1 MTPTTFDTLELIEPL
16 RAALA
21 ALGHVAPTPIQAQAL
36 PLLLAGRDVC
46 GTAPTGSGKTAAFAL
61 PILQRLA
68 TAPPSGDG
76 ATGPIRALVLAPTRE
91 LAIQIDEAFGVY
103 GQGLPAVRHAVVY
116 GGMKPRAQRRALENG
131 VDVLVATPGRLIDL
145 CAQGVVSLEA
155 VTTFVLDEAD
165 RMLDMGF
172 ITDVRAVIKK
182 LPKARQTV
190 LFSATLPRDIVDLAT
205 HILVN
210 PARVTVAPV
219 KHTAE
224 HIRQIVLLVE
234 KPDKRVALLRILA
247 GQGVTRVL
255 VFIRTKHGADR
266 LAAAL
271 VAADIRAE
279 AIHADRP
286 QFERER
292 ALADFESGATRVL
305 VATDIAARG
314 LHIDGVS
321 HVVNYDVPSVPDTY
335 VHRIGRTARAGA
347 AGEAI
352 TLCAKEEMAF
362 LREIERVMG
371 RKILG
376 I

>member
-1 MTPTTFDTLELIEPL
+1 MTTPTFDTLELIEPL
-16 RAALA
+16 RATLA

-68 TAPPSGDG
+68 
-76 ATGPIRALVLAPTRE
+76 ATPGTGIRALVLAPTRE

-103 GQGLPAVRHAVVY
+103 GQQLPGVRHAVVY

-145 CAQGVVSLEA
+145 CAQGVVALDA
-155 VTTFVLDEAD
+155 VECFVLDEAD
-165 RMLDMGF
+165 RMLDLGF
-172 ITDVRAVIKK
+172 VTDVRAVIKK
-182 LPKARQTV
+182 LPKWRQTV
-190 LFSATLPRDIVDLAT
+190 LFSATLPKDIVDLAAY
-205 HILVN
+205 ILTD

-219 KHTAE
+219 KHIAE

-234 KPDKRVALLRILA
+234 KPDKRVALLRLLA
-247 GQGVTRVL
+247 GEGVTRVL

-271 VAADIRAE
+271 VAAEIRAE
-279 AIHADRP
+279 AIHGDRP

-292 ALADFESGATRVL
+292 ALADFEAGTTRVL

-314 LHIDGVS
+314 LHIEGVS
-321 HVVNYDVPSVPDTY
+321 HVINYDVPSVPDTY

-376 I
+376 V